1 MSTTKKP
8 DIAKARLLALKSIG
22 ILKDTSGRG
31 KLTDSQKKTIKKN
44 WDKYHDIITA
54 PKGTYTKKD
63 VSYYEPKERKAL
75 QASGYKIAAGKG
87 FIPNEGDGKAVVKR
101 VSNFTTEGK
110 GEFIVIERQTKDG
123 RKTETE
129 FVGTALQKE
138 GWRAKLLNQYEAG
151 NFQKG
156 DYIGVKIGNNGVF
169 RRVMMQTIDD
179 IFKYILDDFETHDP
193 GEDKEALQEKMILV
207 KMSVK
212 DYRDLAAN
220 ERTKKQ
226 ENQEKYQR
234 QKKRGKLG
242 VVKSKGKKLSGVV
255 SNKKK

>member
-22 ILKDTSGRG
+22 ILKDTSARG

-44 WDKYHDIITA
+44 WDKYHDVITA
-54 PKGTYTKKD
+54 PKGVYTKKD
-63 VSYYEPKERKAL
+63 VSHYDTKEKKAL
-75 QASGYKIAAGKG
+75 IASGYKIAGDKV
-87 FIPNEGDGKAVVKR
+87 FIPNEGYGSATIKR
-101 VSNFTTEGK
+101 VSNLTTKGK
-110 GEFIVIERQTKDG
+110 GKFIVVERKTADG

-129 FVGTALQKE
+129 YVGTALQKE

-151 NFQKG
+151 NFDKG

-179 IFKYILDDFETHDP
+179 IFKYILDDFEPHDA
-193 GEDKEALQEKMILV
+193 GTDKEELQDKMILV

-212 DYRDLAAN
+212 SYRDLGAN
-220 ERTKKQ
+220 TQTKKQ

-234 QKKRGKLG
+234 QKKRSKLG
-242 VVKSKGKKLSGVV
+242 VSKSKKLVGVV